1 MSAIR
6 YPRMEV
12 LQSLYELTA
21 DITPNRFITTRPNAV
36 GEQMEEFMLIRMP
49 QRITQPGDT
58 YQLTTGQ
65 IAVFARDIQT
75 KDSNGRV
82 ISGIENSLMLE
93 LMQEA
98 VCNIFPIRTDLYLAT
113 RPILLPGGSDGAGFH
128 SLIIQFN
135 IRIHKDFDIHPTEK
149 LTL

>member
-1 MSAIR
+1 MSKTL

-12 LQSLYELTA
+12 LKSLYELTA

-36 GEQMEEFMLIRMP
+36 GEQMDEFLLIRLP

-65 IAVFARDIQT
+65 IAVFARDVQ
-75 KDSNGRV
+75 G
-82 ISGIENSLMLE
+82 GLENSFMLE
-93 LMQEA
+93 LMQDA
-98 VCNIFPIRTDLYLAT
+98 VCALFPIRSDLYLAT
-113 RPILLPGGSDGAGFH
+113 RPVLLPGGSDGAGFH

-135 IRIHKDFDIHPTEK
+135 IRIHKDFDIHPTES

>member
-1 MSAIR
+1 MSSAIA

-12 LQSLYELTA
+12 LQSLYNLTA

-36 GEQMEEFMLIRMP
+36 GEQMDEFMLIRLP

-65 IAVFARDIQT
+65 IVLFARDIQ
-75 KDSNGRV
+75 DGL
-82 ISGIENSLMLE
+82 ENSLMLE
-93 LMQEA
+93 LMQDT
-98 VCNIFPIRTDLYLAT
+98 VCSLFPIRSDLYLAT

-149 LTL
+149 ITL